1 MAHKRIAKIPVATL
15 GGIEAFS
22 VICRKDLRREV
33 PICWLMRVLRSEDII
48 KVGYLGLLC

>member
-1 MAHKRIAKIPVATL
+1 MAHKSITKIPVATL

-33 PICWLMRVLRSEDII
+33 PICRLMRVLRNENII
-48 KVGYLGLLC
+48 